1 MSERTALI
9 TRVYTVSEKL
19 NIEKTLTDRIIKAY
33 LEFCKNEL
41 ICGHRVNFCG
51 IALIVPK
58 YEEFNYKTTFAY
70 KCSKIAESNALP
82 YNTVLQ
88 VVLEY
93 IGTIK
98 DDIFNGRPA
107 NIYGLIT
114 LTPLYENGVVTRIH
128 ASISQSLQEY
138 LRGYGTHARASTT
151 KVFKRKVK
159 EACISDRK
167 NT

>member
-33 LEFCKNEL
+33 LEFCKQEL

-51 IALIVPK
+51 IALIVPDN
-58 YEEFNYKTTFAY
+58 EVLDYKMTFAY
-70 KCSKIAESNALP
+70 KCKMVAERNALP
-82 YNTVLQ
+82 HNTVLQ

-93 IGTIK
+93 LGTIK
-98 DDIFNGRPA
+98 DDIFSGKPA
-107 NIYGLIT
+107 NIYGMLT
-114 LTPLYENGVVTRIH
+114 LTPLYENGVVTRVH
-128 ASISQSLQEY
+128 TSISQSLQEY
-138 LRGYGTHARASTT
+138 LRGYDTHARASTNR
-151 KVFKRKVK
+151 VFKRKVK
-159 EACISDRK
+159 GANICDRK